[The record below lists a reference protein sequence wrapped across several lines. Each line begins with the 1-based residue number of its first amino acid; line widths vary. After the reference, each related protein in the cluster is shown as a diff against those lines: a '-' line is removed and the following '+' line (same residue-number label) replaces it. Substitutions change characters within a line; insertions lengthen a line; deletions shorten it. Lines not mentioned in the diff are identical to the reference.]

1 MSASPSTAWPVSA
14 TDARADP
21 TAARTAVDR
30 ALEAFLSSKQPSG
43 RPERSGPGTDHL
55 IAVLRAFLSG
65 CGKRVRPLFCHIGWR
80 AATSTPPDVRITNA
94 GVGLEL
100 LHGHALVH
108 DDVVDRSLLRRG
120 NPAVPVAY
128 ADLRGGD
135 AWHGLSAAVLLGD
148 MAALWA
154 EEHFARLYEPG
165 VPPAARD
172 HLGAMRAELLN
183 GQLLDLVKPSQ
194 LFGTV
199 PEAFAVIHA
208 KTVAY
213 TVLGPLLIGAA
224 MAGADPDVTDALAGY
239 ARPLREAF
247 QLQDDLEDVTAGPN
261 CPGGGED
268 LKEGKRTVVVALAA
282 EAATTGQRASM
293 TRLLGRAGM
302 DKLRSTIAATGAV
315 EQVRA
320 MITARRGK
328 ALERAANGPFTET
341 GRALLSAMTDVALP
355 GVADWP
361 EVAA

>member
-1 MSASPSTAWPVSA
+1 
-14 TDARADP
+14 
-21 TAARTAVDR
+21 
-30 ALEAFLSSKQPSG
+30 
-43 RPERSGPGTDHL
+43 
-55 IAVLRAFLSG
+55 
-65 CGKRVRPLFCHIGWR
+65 
-80 AATSTPPDVRITNA
+80 
-94 GVGLEL
+94 
-100 LHGHALVH
+100 
-108 DDVVDRSLLRRG
+108 
-120 NPAVPVAY
+120 
-128 ADLRGGD
+128 
-135 AWHGLSAAVLLGD
+135 VLLGD

-239 ARPLREAF
+239 ARPLGEAF